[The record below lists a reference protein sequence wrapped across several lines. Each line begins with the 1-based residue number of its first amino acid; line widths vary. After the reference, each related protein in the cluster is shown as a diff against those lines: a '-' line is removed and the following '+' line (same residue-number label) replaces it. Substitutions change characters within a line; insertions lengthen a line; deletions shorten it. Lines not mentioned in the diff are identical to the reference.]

1 MAKQQKQELQR
12 DLGLWS
18 VVAIAMGAMIGSG
31 IFVLPGVAMA
41 QAGPGVIVAFLIAA
55 ILVVPAAI
63 SIAELGTAMPEAGG
77 DYTFI
82 EQGMGPG
89 AGTIAGLGTWLML
102 MFKGALA
109 LLGGMWYLT
118 AIGVPETVTLW
129 ELGTVS
135 ILKVVGVVIGMFLI
149 AVNIFGVK
157 LTGALQTVM
166 VVVMV
171 AILAI
176 FVAVGMFHIDA
187 ANYDGFWTPDPGS
200 GQTGQGGLLGLLTA
214 TTMVLVSYAGV
225 TKVAAVAEEIENPSR
240 NLPLGLLL
248 SLGVTTVLYVVIVTV
263 LVGIVDAG
271 VLLEDRYVPM
281 ATAVG
286 ALFSHSV
293 AMWGAVI
300 LIVVA
305 AMLALVSTAN
315 AGVLTAS
322 RYPFALSR
330 DKLIPAFFGDVHDRF
345 HTPVT
350 AILITGG
357 AMLAII
363 LFLPVEDIAKMAG
376 SFQIIVY
383 ILVNMALIT
392 FRVADP
398 QWYKPIFKSPAY
410 PWLQLFGVA
419 SGVGIL
425 TQMDLGPLLGGVG
438 IIVVGS
444 LWYLYYGKPRVER
457 EGIVGQALATTMKV
471 EPTMERPYRV
481 VVPVSR
487 VEALPGLI
495 RVAAASASP
504 YPHAELIGV
513 NVVTVP
519 YQTSLSQEISGE
531 AERIEE
537 QERLLERAVELAQQ
551 MGIAMRTHAIVG
563 RDVAHAVTSVIDDEK
578 ADEVVL
584 GWKGH
589 RHKRDYVL
597 GSIIDPIVEEANC
610 EVTIA
615 KIRHDKAGKTV
626 AFITDGPYAEVT
638 VIRAAE
644 LVSRDPEATLT
655 LATVMRPEE
664 GVSEEKLRRRGR
676 EIVERDVARVDIID
690 VGDYDVEVV
699 IDDDVERALVSMA
712 ESFQTVCIG
721 ATRSSRL
728 ERALFGDIPEAV
740 GEQAPGNVVIVRG
753 EARVRRSLWEAVRQK
768 FGSDGSKAGDDDE

>member
-1 MAKQQKQELQR
+1 MPKVQKQELQR

-41 QAGPGVIVAFLIAA
+41 EAGPAVIIAFLVAA
-55 ILVVPAAI
+55 VLVVPAAV

-118 AIGVPETVTLW
+118 ALGVPETVTLW

-135 ILKVVGVVIGMFLI
+135 MLKVVGVVIGMFLI

-166 VVVMV
+166 VVMMV
-171 AILAI
+171 VILGI
-176 FVAVGMFHIDA
+176 FVAVGAFFIDG
-187 ANYDGFWTPDPGS
+187 ANYDQFWTPDPGN
-200 GQTGQGGLLGLLTA
+200 GEGGEGGLFGLLTA

-248 SLGVTTVLYVVIVTV
+248 SLGVTTLLYVVIVAV
-263 LVGIVDAG
+263 LVGVVEAS

-286 ALFSHSV
+286 ALFTHPT
-293 AMWGAVI
+293 AAFGAVI

-330 DKLIPAFFGDVHDRF
+330 DKLLPTFFGEVHDRF

-350 AILITGG
+350 AILITGA
-357 AMLAII
+357 AMLGII
-363 LFLPVEDIAKMAG
+363 LFMPVEDIAKMAG

-383 ILVNMALIT
+383 ILVNMALIA

-398 QWYKPIFKSPAY
+398 DWYEPVFKSPAY

-425 TQMDLGPLLGGVG
+425 TQMDWGPLLGGVG
-438 IIVVGS
+438 IIVVGL
-444 LWYLYYGKPRVER
+444 LWYWFYGKPRVQR
-457 EGIVGQALATTMKV
+457 EGIVGEALATTMEV
-471 EPTMERPYRV
+471 QPTKERPYRV

-513 NVVTVP
+513 NVVVVP
-519 YQTSLSQEISGE
+519 YQTSLSQEIA
-531 AERIEE
+531 AEKERMEE
-537 QERLLERAVELAQQ
+537 QQELLERAVELSEQL
-551 MGIAMRTHAIVG
+551 GIAMRTHAIVG
-563 RDVAHAVTSVIDDEK
+563 RDVADAVTNVIDDEK

-615 KIRHDKAGKTV
+615 KVRHDSAGKTV
-626 AFITDGPYAEVT
+626 AFVTDGPYADVT
-638 VIRAAE
+638 IIRAAE

-655 LATVMRPEE
+655 LATVVRPEE
-664 GVSEEKLRRRGR
+664 GVSEEELRRRGR
-676 EIVERDVARVDIID
+676 EIVTQDVERIDIID
-690 VGDYDVEVV
+690 VGDFDVEVM
-699 IDDDVERALVSMA
+699 IDDDVERALVTMA

-740 GEQAPGNVVIVRG
+740 GEKAPGNVVIVRG
-753 EARVRRSLWEAVRQK
+753 EAKVRRSFWEAIRQK
-768 FGSDGSKAGDDDE
+768 FGKKERR